1 MRAPATLALLFLT
14 AGCGPSVDP
23 AWTPHA
29 TASEGA
35 CAAHAGVRRM
45 TLLIHGLD

>member
-1 MRAPATLALLFLT
+1 MRAPVLIVLALT
-14 AGCGPSVDP
+14 AAGCGELPR
-23 AWTPHA
+23 AWTPVRA
-29 TASEGA
+29 GDAPA

>member
-1 MRAPATLALLFLT
+1 MRTPATLALLFLAT
-14 AGCGPSVDP
+14 GCGPAVDP
-23 AWTPHA
+23 AWTPQV

-35 CAAHAGVRRM
+35 CAAHAGVRQM